1 MEALNREQL
10 RPFIQQPLIPLADNF
25 TPRERTPWGG
35 TAIANYYKKWLNLP
49 TNQIVGESWE
59 ISGHPSFP
67 NRFVFKINEQPISIN
82 LPELLDFF
90 PEEILGKAIAKKFHN
105 QIPLLVK
112 FIDTAEN
119 LSVQVHPNDGYRRL
133 KPGEMGKT
141 EAWYIIAAQP
151 GCGLYLGLRENVTR
165 QQLERAI
172 KNGEDVSSFLNFV
185 PVQPGEI
192 YFIPAGTIHAIG
204 KGITLI
210 EPQQTSETTYRF
222 WDWNRRYNER
232 GEPSADGKPRP
243 LHLADSF
250 AVTNFN
256 TARGNKFINQIKG
269 KAELIFAD
277 EGEEGNQIFRLL
289 LTPHF
294 VVEKIILASNEPC
307 FMMKENSFQ
316 TLTMI
321 KGEVELTSASDHE
334 KNVKRVRMGQ
344 SVLLPAIISQLEFR
358 KTSEEPVE
366 IIRTYYPIQ
375 F

>member
-1 MEALNREQL
+1 MS
-10 RPFIQQPLIPLADNF
+10 LANN
-25 TPRERTPWGG
+25 WN
-35 TAIANYYKKWLNLP
+35 A
-49 TNQIVGESWE
+49 
-59 ISGHPSFP
+59 PS
-67 NRFVFKINEQPISIN
+67 K
-82 LPELLDFF
+82 
-90 PEEILGKAIAKKFHN
+90 
-105 QIPLLVK
+105 
-112 FIDTAEN
+112 
-119 LSVQVHPNDGYRRL
+119 
-133 KPGEMGKT
+133 M
-141 EAWYIIAAQP
+141 
-151 GCGLYLGLRENVTR
+151 
-165 QQLERAI
+165 
-172 KNGEDVSSFLNFV
+172 
-185 PVQPGEI
+185 
-192 YFIPAGTIHAIG
+192 AIG